1 MHSGL
6 VAYEGTKMSKSLGNL
21 VFVSDLV
28 KRVDPRSVRLALM
41 RHHYRGDWEWFDG
54 EAEEADATVSAWVE
68 LASDRSGHADERS
81 LGAVR
86 DEVRAA
92 LDDDLD
98 APRVATLLDD
108 LARRGSPDELV
119 AAAALVGLDLTEPM
133 QQPAAER

>member
-1 MHSGL
+1 
-6 VAYEGTKMSKSLGNL
+6 
-21 VFVSDLV
+21 
-28 KRVDPRSVRLALM
+28 M
-41 RHHYRGDWEWFDG
+41 RHHYRGAWEWFDG
-54 EAEEADATVSAWVE
+54 EADQADATVSAWVE
-68 LASDRSGHADERS
+68 LASDRSGRADERS